1 MKTKTEGQ
9 NCICVKPQI
18 HKTYEDDVQQG
29 SSEVETGK
37 ESCDQLF
44 QHDEHKTT
52 LALFQTK

>member
-1 MKTKTEGQ
+1 MISLQWHEETNCLMKTKTEGQ

-37 ESCDQLF
+37 ESCD
-44 QHDEHKTT
+44 
-52 LALFQTK
+52 